1 MKNYSQ
7 NIFIFGL
14 KVNEVQQL
22 KLKGYRPEDYYK
34 SNEKLKNIEEEYDD
48 EEEIKEMSK
57 HVTHS
62 AKKSIKRMHY
72 LGSSA

>member
-34 SNEKLKNIEEEYDD
+34 SNEKLKNIEEEF
-48 EEEIKEMSK
+48 
-57 HVTHS
+57 
-62 AKKSIKRMHY
+62 
-72 LGSSA
+72 